1 MANRLEI
8 RDLHVNIEG
17 KEIVKGVHLTVT
29 KGEVHAIMGPNGS
42 GKSTLAMTLMGH
54 PKYQATRGEVI
65 FKGQNIL
72 DLEPDE
78 RARLGLFLAFQ
89 YPLEISGVPLSR
101 FLLQALKARR
111 SGGADGEGDNGKP
124 KMAFGEFRKILMEN
138 LEKLRLDKSFV
149 TRYLN
154 EGFSG
159 GEKKRAEIL
168 QMLVLKPEIAILDE
182 TDSGL
187 DIDSVKIVAE
197 AVNAL
202 RGPEFGCLAI
212 THYQR
217 ILNYLEPDHV
227 HVMVDGRIVKSGGP
241 ELAHELEAKG
251 YDWIL
256 QELGYETTHQGGVA

>member
-1 MANRLEI
+1 MMSVKLEI
-8 RDLHVNIEG
+8 RDLHVNVEG
-17 KEIVKGVHLTVT
+17 KEILKGVNLTVQ
-29 KGEVHAIMGPNGS
+29 KGEIHALMGPNGS
-42 GKSTLAMTLMGH
+42 GKSTLAQALLGH
-54 PKYQATRGEVI
+54 PKYEVTQGEI
-65 FKGQNIL
+65 LFKGKNIL
-72 DLEPDE
+72 ELGPDE

-101 FLLQALKARR
+101 FLLAALKARQ
-111 SGGADGEGDNGKP
+111 GEDSKANGK
-124 KMAFGEFRKILMEN
+124 KNSKAFAEFRKALK
-138 LEKLRLDKSFV
+138 EKLSLLKMEEPFAN
-149 TRYLN
+149 RYLN

-197 AVNAL
+197 AVNSM

-217 ILNYLEPDHV
+217 ILNYLKPDIV
-227 HVMVDGRIVKSGGP
+227 HVMVDGQIIRSGGE
-241 ELAHELEAKG
+241 ELARELEAKG
-251 YDWIL
+251 YDWIMASVGL
-256 QELGYETTHQGGVA
+256 QPQKREV